1 MSQLTDILVPL
12 IGILG
17 TAGIWQYLQFRQ
29 KIKLEEKKYA
39 NETSTDTMYRDDLK
53 NRVKNLEALLAVSS
67 EEKDAMREEIKVLVS
82 EVSKLRVEVEY
93 LKKENDRLKDRR

>member
-1 MSQLTDILVPL
+1 MSIEDVVVPL

-29 KIKLEEKKYA
+29 KFKLEEKKFK

-53 NRVKNLEALLAVSS
+53 SRVKNLEALLAVSS
-67 EEKDAMREEIKVLVS
+67 QEKDEMREEIKVLVA
-82 EVSKLRVEVEY
+82 EVSKIRVEVEY